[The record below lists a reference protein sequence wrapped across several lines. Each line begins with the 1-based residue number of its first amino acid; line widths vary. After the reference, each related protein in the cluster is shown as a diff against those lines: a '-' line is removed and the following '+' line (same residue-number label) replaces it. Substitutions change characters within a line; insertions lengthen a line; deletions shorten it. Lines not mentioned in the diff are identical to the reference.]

1 MGETWRQ
8 TLPDMSGYHL
18 NVWWN
23 QIERTDMAYFGLKL
37 YEWIFTQADII
48 GTIVILLK
56 ASASS

>member
-18 NVWWN
+18 NVWCN